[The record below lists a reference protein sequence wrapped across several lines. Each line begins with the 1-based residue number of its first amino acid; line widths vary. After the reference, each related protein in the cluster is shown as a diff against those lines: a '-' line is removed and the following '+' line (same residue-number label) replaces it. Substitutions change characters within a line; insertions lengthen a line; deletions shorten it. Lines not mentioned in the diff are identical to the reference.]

1 MNAGKRRRRLGVFGG
16 TFDPPHVGHLL
27 AARDAAER
35 LALDSVSWVPVGTQP
50 LKPRGTIASGD
61 ARLAMVTLTVADTGD
76 FHAEPI
82 EVRREG
88 LSFTV
93 DTLQEL
99 TGREPGAEL
108 FLLLGEDSW
117 ATFGRWREPDRIR
130 QLATVAVLARN
141 EREFPERNGSAT
153 AAGDA
158 PLWLETRRVDVSATE
173 IRERVRM
180 GLSIRGFVTESVGRY
195 IAEHG
200 LYR

>member
-1 MNAGKRRRRLGVFGG
+1 VNAGKRRRRLGVFGG

-35 LALDSVSWVPVGTQP
+35 LALDIVLWVPVGTQP
-50 LKPRGTIASGD
+50 LKPAGTAASGD

-76 FHAEPI
+76 FQAESI
-82 EVRREG
+82 EVRRQG

-93 DTLQEL
+93 DTLQEIR
-99 TGREPGAEL
+99 GREPDAEL

-117 ATFGRWREPDRIR
+117 ATFDRWREPDRIR
-130 QLATVAVLARN
+130 QLARVAVLARN
-141 EREFPERNGSAT
+141 ERGFPERNGSAT

-173 IRERVRM
+173 IRERVRT
-180 GLSIRGFVTESVGRY
+180 GLSIRGFVPESVERY
-195 IAEHG
+195 IAEHS